1 MYQTHSHR
9 TAASGYSQDPRPFWL
24 HGQNLRAWGP
34 DKSSWSWIYRIN
46 IGFPY
51 VPVLLCLV
59 LWHGFL
65 DSAVHRLPL
74 AWTTPAKPPLSR
86 QQPCHWWKRTNDC
99 HVPITMNLGSERAS
113 GSDSG
118 RSKSLTNQFAS
129 HKSCRESTCRA
140 AAQLFHTGHNPCVVS
155 TFTPHIRYICGE
167 LDHNWKHVIV
177 LCYYSCKP
185 DPISCKS
192 RLARQKTLWYATKI
206 LFCCAVFSLQIWTLR
221 TVMRQ

>member
-1 MYQTHSHR
+1 MVTWPLDTNITAVIREEVRGRTRGGGSHNLVIYKVGLYQTHSHR

-51 VPVLLCLV
+51 APVLLCLV

-74 AWTTPAKPPLSR
+74 AWTTPVKPPLSR
-86 QQPCHWWKRTNDC
+86 TAALSLMKTYNDC

-140 AAQLFHTGHNPCVVS
+140 AAV
-155 TFTPHIRYICGE
+155 PHR
-167 LDHNWKHVIV
+167 
-177 LCYYSCKP
+177 S
-185 DPISCKS
+185 
-192 RLARQKTLWYATKI
+192 
-206 LFCCAVFSLQIWTLR
+206 
-221 TVMRQ
+221 